1 MKGQETNL
9 NDRPSCGSNY
19 N

>member
-9 NDRPSCGSNY
+9 NDRPACGSNY